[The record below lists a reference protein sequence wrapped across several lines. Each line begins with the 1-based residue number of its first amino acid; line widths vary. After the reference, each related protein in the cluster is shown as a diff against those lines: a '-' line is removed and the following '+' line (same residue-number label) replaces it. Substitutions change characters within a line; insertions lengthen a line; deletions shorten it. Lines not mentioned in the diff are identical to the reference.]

1 MKPFNLFENRLKPEE
16 SIMILGTRIY
26 QVRFDAQM
34 LTLDAYRRLDVHY
47 LRQDYTRHE
56 LDHVRDVQI
65 LDESRDFGFIYR
77 KIGLANAPA
86 VAYLDF
92 FIGDEHEGLIQSY
105 HQTKFQVGPDLIDD

>member
-1 MKPFNLFENRLKPEE
+1 
-16 SIMILGTRIY
+16 
-26 QVRFDAQM
+26 
-34 LTLDAYRRLDVHY
+34 
-47 LRQDYTRHE
+47 
-56 LDHVRDVQI
+56 

-105 HQTKFQVGPDLIDD
+105 HKAKFQVGPDLIDD